1 MNLELTNQEKDM
13 LVLVLENFIPDLRA
27 QIASGVKHDWR
38 VKLHEEE
45 EVLKTILEKLK
56 ALK

>member
-27 QIASGVKHDWR
+27 QIASGVKHDWK

-45 EVLKTILEKLK
+45 EILKAVLEKLK
-56 ALK
+56 ASK

>member
-1 MNLELTNQEKDM
+1 MNLELTNQERDM
-13 LVLVLENFIPDLRA
+13 LILVLENFIPDLRV

-45 EVLKTILEKLK
+45 EILKVILEKLK